1 MKTGD
6 KIKVHFY
13 DWNYR
18 DHREV
23 KTDISDKIFTVH
35 EKNGKLGFDGNIKKS
50 PYTCKGE
57 VFTPFE
63 AYAQTVV
70 FENVETGEKYRFD
83 NMKNKIIQII

>member
-6 KIKVHFY
+6 RIKVHFY
-13 DWNYR
+13 DRNYS
-18 DHREV
+18 DHREI
-23 KTDISDKIFTVH
+23 KTDITDKIFTVY
-35 EKNGKLGFDGNIKKS
+35 EKNGKLGFDGNMKKS

-63 AYAQTVV
+63 VYAQTVV

-83 NMKNKIIQII
+83 NMKNKITQII